1 MNSLREDLKVENTP
15 VVGQNVKI
23 LMQCIE
29 KEKELQKKWDE
40 EDGIDIT
47 ATDYK
52 PEASVVMDCL
62 DSFVKYRK
70 SLIEFHY
77 ADLYTANAGAH
88 NIVEIK
94 HRYDSKRR
102 TYHNSALSSLN
113 ILNRFLKQNGFTPFY
128 TGETLTEEQIDD
140 HNNFEAIDDM
150 SNVILKLVSDLE
162 NYNGD
167 FTSSSKTELTT
178 IIDDIHHF
186 NNQYKVIKPPITYNA
201 TTVFEDSKDRDLIVQ

>member
-52 PEASVVMDCL
+52 PPEASLIMSCL
-62 DSFVKYRK
+62 KSFVDYRNA
-70 SLIEFHY
+70 LIKFHFSGLCT
-77 ADLYTANAGAH
+77 ARDTNIRHGLDLN
-88 NIVEIK
+88 
-94 HRYDSKRR
+94 RR
-102 TYHNSALSSLN
+102 NTHNSALSSLN

-128 TGETLTEEQIDD
+128 TGETLTEEQIDAHD
-140 HNNFEAIDDM
+140 NLPVIENM
-150 SNVILKLVSDLE
+150 TNVILKLLSDLE
-162 NYNGD
+162 KYNGE
-167 FTSSSKTELTT
+167 FTSSSKEELTT
-178 IIDDIHHF
+178 IIDVIHHF
-186 NNQYKVIKPPITYNA
+186 NRQYQVIKSPTKYDDDTI
-201 TTVFEDSKDRDLIVQ
+201 FKDSKDRTFFVQ